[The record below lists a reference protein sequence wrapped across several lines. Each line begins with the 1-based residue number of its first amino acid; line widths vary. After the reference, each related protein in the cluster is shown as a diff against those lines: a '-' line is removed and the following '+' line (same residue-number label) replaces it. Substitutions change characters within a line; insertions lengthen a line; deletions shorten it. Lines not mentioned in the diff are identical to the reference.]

1 MKILL
6 VENDDTVRNTL
17 LAVLNHKK
25 HTAMGAASA
34 EEALNELP
42 GDYDI
47 IISDILL
54 KEMDGVALL
63 DRVSCMMRRI
73 PVIIITGFGGPE
85 IEEVCRKRG
94 AAGFLHKPFS
104 VHRLLSLVEDV
115 GENAYRY

>member
-6 VENDDTVRNTL
+6 VENDDAVRNTL
-17 LAVLNHKK
+17 LDVLKHKK
-25 HTAMGAASA
+25 YIAVGAASA

-42 GDYDI
+42 GDFNI

-63 DRVSCMMRRI
+63 DRVSCMTRRV

-104 VHRLLSLVEDV
+104 VQRLLCLVEEM
-115 GENAYRY
+115 GKTAS